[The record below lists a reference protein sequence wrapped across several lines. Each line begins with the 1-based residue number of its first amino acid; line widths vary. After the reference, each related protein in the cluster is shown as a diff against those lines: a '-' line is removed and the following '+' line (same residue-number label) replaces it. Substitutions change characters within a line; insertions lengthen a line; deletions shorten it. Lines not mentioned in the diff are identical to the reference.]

1 MKGKTRRLIGL
12 MLVCILTIWS
22 CGTGPGWVGKYVAV
36 HSSDVAAAV
45 TLILETG
52 GKGQWIIDQE
62 STLLQWEER
71 SGALWLH
78 FKTGGVVIAR
88 PNPADQA
95 LTVEIPGTDSL
106 ILRKVQ

>member
-1 MKGKTRRLIGL
+1 M
-12 MLVCILTIWS
+12 
-22 CGTGPGWVGKYVAV
+22 GKYAAV
-36 HSSDVAAAV
+36 NSSDAAAV

-62 STLLQWEER
+62 STPLQWEER

-95 LTVEIPGTDSL
+95 LTVEIPGTDLL

>member
-12 MLVCILTIWS
+12 MLVCISTIWS
-22 CGTGPGWVGKYVAV
+22 CGTGPGCGGKYIAV
-36 HSSDVAAAV
+36 QNSDGGAARA
-45 TLILETG
+45 LIFAAC
-52 GKGQWIIDQE
+52 GKAQWIIDQE
-62 STLLQWEER
+62 STPLQWEER

-95 LTVEIPGTDSL
+95 LTVEIPGADSL
-106 ILRKVQ
+106 LLRKVK

>member
-12 MLVCILTIWS
+12 MLVCIATIWS
-22 CGTGPGWVGKYVAV
+22 CGSGPGWMGKYAAV
-36 HSSDVAAAV
+36 NSSDAAAV

-62 STLLQWEER
+62 STPLQWEER

-95 LTVEIPGTDSL
+95 LTVEIPGTDLL